1 MRTIMDIIV
10 TATGQGRC
18 VYDETI
24 DLTTLGELTIRRGSH
39 VEPDEAGQWWADLS
53 PVDGPRLGP
62 FERRSQALDAERVWL
77 ESSWLTAAS
86 DRQAG

>member
-1 MRTIMDIIV
+1 MNIV
-10 TATGQGRC
+10 IRPDGSLRC
-18 VYDETI
+18 VYDELI
-24 DLTTLGELTIRRGSH
+24 DLNVLGQLEIQRGSH
-39 VEPDEAGQWWADLS
+39 VEPDEAGQWWAELS

-62 FERRSQALDAERVWL
+62 FGRRSQALDAERVWL

>member
-1 MRTIMDIIV
+1 MDIIV